1 MPIQDTSGVNVA
13 AELAMLR
20 GEMTT
25 GFEKIHGQLS
35 LIAQA
40 QNVTAGDVTELE
52 RRVSAL
58 EARRWPVGMIAAVSG
73 VVSAVVA
80 AGAFLVGQ

>member
-1 MPIQDTSGVNVA
+1 MSMTDAGSVNVA

-25 GFEKIHGQLS
+25 GFERIHGQLNM
-35 LIAQA
+35 IAQA
-40 QNVTAGDVTELE
+40 QTVTAKDVADLE
-52 RRVSAL
+52 VRVTAL
-58 EARRWPVGMIAAVSG
+58 EARRWPVGIIAAVSG

>member
-1 MPIQDTSGVNVA
+1 MPISDASGVNVA

-40 QNVTAGDVTELE
+40 QNATAGDVAELE
-52 RRVSAL
+52 RRVGAL
-58 EARRWPVGMIAAVSG
+58 EARRWPIGVIAAVSG
-73 VVSAVVA
+73 AVSAVVA

>member
-1 MPIQDTSGVNVA
+1 MTDAGNVNVA

-25 GFEKIHGQLS
+25 GFERIHGQLNM
-35 LIAQA
+35 IAQA
-40 QNVTAGDVTELE
+40 QTATAKDVAELE
-52 RRVSAL
+52 VRVASL
-58 EARRWPVGMIAAVSG
+58 EARRWPIGVIAAVSG

>member
-1 MPIQDTSGVNVA
+1 MTVPELGGVNIA

-25 GFEKIHGQLS
+25 GFERIHGQLN

-40 QNVTAGDVTELE
+40 QTATADDVAELE
-52 RRVSAL
+52 RRVNAL
-58 EARRWPVGMIAAVSG
+58 ESRRWPMASVATLSG
-73 VVSAVVA
+73 VVSAAVA
-80 AGAFLVGQ
+80 AGAFLLGR

>member
-1 MPIQDTSGVNVA
+1 MTISDASGVNVA

-25 GFEKIHGQLS
+25 GFERIHGQLNM
-35 LIAQA
+35 IAQA
-40 QNVTAGDVTELE
+40 QTATAQDVAELE
-52 RRVSAL
+52 GRVAAL
-58 EARRWPVGMIAAVSG
+58 EARRWPVGMIATISG
-73 VVSAVVA
+73 LVSAVVA

>member
-1 MPIQDTSGVNVA
+1 MSISDASGVNVA
-13 AELAMLR
+13 AELALLR

-40 QNVTAGDVTELE
+40 QQSTAVDVAKLE
-52 RRVSAL
+52 GRVDAL
-58 EARRWPVGMIAAVSG
+58 EARRWPMGVIATVSG
-73 VVSAVVA
+73 SVSAFVA
-80 AGAFLVGQ
+80 AGAFFLGK

>member
-1 MPIQDTSGVNVA
+1 MPISDASGVNVA
-13 AELAMLR
+13 AELAMMR

-40 QNVTAGDVTELE
+40 QNATAGDVAKLE
-52 RRVSAL
+52 GRVTAL
-58 EARRWPVGMIAAVSG
+58 EARRWPIGVIAAVSG
-73 VVSAVVA
+73 SVSAVVA